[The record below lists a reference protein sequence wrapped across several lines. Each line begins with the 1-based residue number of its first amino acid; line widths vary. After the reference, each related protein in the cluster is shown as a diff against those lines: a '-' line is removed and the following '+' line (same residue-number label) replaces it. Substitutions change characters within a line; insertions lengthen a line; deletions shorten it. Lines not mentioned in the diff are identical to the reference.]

1 MLIRKAEESGAE
13 ESTAQESATEENTA
27 SEKIPDNVGTE
38 GHAIG

>member
-27 SEKIPDNVGTE
+27 SEKYRIMSGQRDMP
-38 GHAIG
+38 IG